1 MSDSLWPHGL
11 QHTRFLCPPL
21 SPRVCSNSCLLSQW
35 SHLTIPSS
43 AAPVSFCLLR
53 SFPVSLSFP
62 VSQLFKSSG
71 PSIRAS
77 VSATVF
83 PMNGQGLFPLGLTD
97 LISLQ
102 SKGLSRVF
110 SSTFESIS
118 FSAHHLLYGPTLT
131 SIHDYWK
138 NHNFDWTGL
147 CQQSDVSA
155 F

>member
-1 MSDSLWPHGL
+1 MSASLQRHGL
-11 QHTRFLCPPL
+11 QYTRLLCPPL
-21 SPRVCSNSCLLSQW
+21 SPRVCSNSHLLSQW
-35 SHLTIPSS
+35 SHVPSPCS
-43 AAPVSFCLLR
+43 ATPVSFCLR

-110 SSTFESIS
+110 SSTFKSIS
-118 FSAHHLLYGPTLT
+118 FSARHLLYGPTLT

-155 F
+155 FY

>member
-1 MSDSLWPHGL
+1 MSASLQCHGL
-11 QHTRFLCPPL
+11 QYTRLLCPPP
-21 SPRVCSNSCLLSQW
+21 SPRVCSNSRLLSQW
-35 SHLTIPSS
+35 SHLTVPSS
-43 AAPVSFCLLR
+43 AAPFSFCLLW

-62 VSQLFKSSG
+62 VCQLFKSSG

-83 PMNGQGLFPLGLTD
+83 PVNGQGLFPLGLTD

-102 SKGLSRVF
+102 SRGLSRVF
-110 SSTFESIS
+110 SSTFKSIS
-118 FSAHHLLYGPTLT
+118 FSARHLLYGPTVT

-147 CQQSDVSA
+147 CQQSDVPA